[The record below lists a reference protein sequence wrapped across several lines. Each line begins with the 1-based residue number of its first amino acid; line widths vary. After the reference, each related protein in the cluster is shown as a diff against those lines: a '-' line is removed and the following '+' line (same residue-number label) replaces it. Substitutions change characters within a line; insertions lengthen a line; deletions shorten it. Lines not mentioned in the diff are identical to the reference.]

1 MLAVM
6 DDRSKSIVAEPVLR
20 HGPFPGR
27 IEPDRIAA
35 YAAPTGEQTPAAV
48 AGDAVPAVFP
58 VILAF
63 GAQEAANSELPAAA
77 WQQAYGG
84 VHGAHDI
91 VLHRPL
97 IPGES
102 LQTWSLISAIRT
114 VRAGTQV
121 VLHIEQCDTNAEL
134 VVEQWWTTVLL
145 GLHEMADLSAPPDAH
160 RFPDSARQNSIGS
173 AAHHIYQTVCH
184 RYPQVSGEWAAHHLE
199 LAAARPRGL

>member
-6 DDRSKSIVAEPVLR
+6 DDRGKTTVAEPVLR

-27 IEPDRIAA
+27 IEPDRIAPHA
-35 YAAPTGEQTPAAV
+35 AAPGDQTAAAAPGDAV
-48 AGDAVPAVFP
+48 AGVVP

-63 GAQEAANSELPAAA
+63 GAQEAANSDLPAAA

-97 IPGES
+97 VPGES

-121 VLHIEQCDTNAEL
+121 VLHIEQCDIGGVV

-160 RFPDSARQNSIGS
+160 RF
-173 AAHHIYQTVCH
+173 
-184 RYPQVSGEWAAHHLE
+184 
-199 LAAARPRGL
+199 